1 MDFSTV
7 EKNLKAHGFAVS
19 VFDTAAQAVAYLD
32 ARIDGRSVGFGG
44 SMTLDEMKLYDAL
57 ASHNTVHWHKMIP
70 QGKTAADVRQ
80 AAAGAEVYLSSVNAL
95 AQTGELIN
103 IDGTCNRVASTLYG
117 HQKVYLVVGKNKLA
131 EDYDAAL
138 WRARNIAA
146 PRNAKRLGV
155 DTPCAVKA
163 DRCYDCNS
171 PQRICR
177 GLCVLWQRPTLGEV
191 EVVLIDEELGY

>member
-32 ARIDGRSVGFGG
+32 AQIDGQSVGFGG

-80 AAAGAEVYLSSVNAL
+80 AAAGAQVYLSSVNAL